1 MEKTTYNLDGIGL
14 GMYSEVEIRNGL
26 VSRGGEWHDIAVVEV
41 RANVGDAIHPSY
53 ERVRRS
59 TELKRSESGLLESTP
74 QNQQLLHNLVKRTVT
89 AVYDKLLAEKDIP
102 SREKDR
108 VQDVVGIFLEKELGR
123 KTDIYVPHYVR
134 LKVEPIEE
142 SVEKI
147 IKTRKTK
154 SEYLGS
160 YRG

>member
-1 MEKTTYNLDGIGL
+1 MEKTTYSLDGIDL
-14 GMYSEVEIRNGL
+14 GMWSEAKIEDGL
-26 VSRGGEWHDIAVVEV
+26 VTRRGEMHDMVVVEV
-41 RANVGDAIHPSY
+41 SANVGDAIHPSY

-74 QNQQLLHNLVKRTVT
+74 ENQQLLHKLVERTVT
-89 AVYDKLLAEKDIP
+89 AVYDRLLAEKDIP

-108 VQDVVGIFLEKELGR
+108 AQDVVGLLLETELAR

-134 LKVEPIEE
+134 LKVEPLGE

-154 SEYLGS
+154 SEYFGTI
-160 YRG
+160 